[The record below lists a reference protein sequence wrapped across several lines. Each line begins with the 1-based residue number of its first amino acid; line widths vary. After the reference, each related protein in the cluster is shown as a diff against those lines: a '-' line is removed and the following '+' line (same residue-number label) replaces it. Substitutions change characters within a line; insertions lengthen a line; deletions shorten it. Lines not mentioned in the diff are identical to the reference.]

1 MRTWLLITLQRYG
14 GMKMYLWGKK
24 MQQIYTPFKLVGY
37 KREKTC
43 FSYLRNKVLVM
54 A

>member
-24 MQQIYTPFKLVGY
+24 MQQIYTPL
-37 KREKTC
+37 
-43 FSYLRNKVLVM
+43 NW
-54 A
+54 